1 MIRVAMAAAVAALGL
16 AGCSTGLSSGGGLHD
31 SLSVQSSYRDA
42 YQAAT
47 AQARRCLQGTGAYT
61 VHGQIDDTARTA
73 LVRVEAPFTGD
84 DVTRVQIAAIG
95 ERQSK
100 VDIAMWG
107 RGIWN
112 EDAVRAMREAIIY
125 GLPSCVAYMPGDPR
139 PQNNAPLPQPR

>member
-1 MIRVAMAAAVAALGL
+1 D
-16 AGCSTGLSSGGGLHD
+16 LSGGGGLHV
-31 SLSVQSSYRDA
+31 SITRQPSYRDA
-42 YQAAT
+42 SPGAT
-47 AQARRCLQGTGAYT
+47 AQARRCLQSTGAYT
-61 VHGQIDDTARTA
+61 VHGQMDDTARTA

-84 DVTRVQIAAIG
+84 DVTRVQIAATG

-125 GLPSCVAYMPGDPR
+125 GLPSCVAYMPGDPL
-139 PQNNAPLPQPR
+139 PQNNAPLPQP